1 LLAKEKFHPDAVAE
15 MRRVLAE
22 TGSPESVEVL
32 WVGRVD
38 GEGMIVEVSAAA
50 SGDAT
55 MVPALFPHMSR
66 GDAVIHNHPGGD
78 LRPSGADLNIASRLG
93 NAGIGFLIVNDDISQ
108 VNVIAAPIP
117 RKELI
122 LLDVEELSS
131 VLEPDG
137 ALSEYMAGYEPR
149 WEQIDLLQMVAA
161 SFNSGSPVLAE
172 AGTGVGKS
180 FAYLIPAIRWAADND
195 ERIVISTATIALQQQ
210 LMEKDI
216 PFVID
221 LLGTAVKVALVKG
234 RGNYLCLKKLE
245 EAADDDE
252 LFSTG
257 DGLEGLKVWAGE
269 TATGS
274 RSDIPFRP
282 AESDWGRIRCEAD
295 SCPGSFCAHF
305 DKCFLMKARRKA
317 AEASVLVAN
326 HHLLF
331 ADLAARRDGAGP
343 DETVVLPPYKR
354 IILDEAHHAE
364 SSATDLFSA
373 SLSLPSL
380 QRIFTRLLRRKGQSS
395 RGLLP
400 RLAAR
405 FPMSSEKFIGE
416 IPPLIDAARGRAETL
431 DALGRDVLAGAAQ
444 IRLKGESGDLE
455 RTRLED
461 PMSALRKALSDLV
474 GRLADSIRD
483 LAEDDA
489 DPDVEA
495 LAVESRQTCAVLQE
509 AVSVADAFLHRDEYP
524 DQVFWLESFRRSDGN
539 QWLACHKTPLSV
551 ADVVREA
558 VWEPFGTVVGVSATL
573 AVGGDFHHWK
583 SRIGAERIPRKPL
596 EGIFP
601 SPFDFASRV
610 LLGVPT
616 DGPSPEQPEEWESF
630 LIEAIS
636 SMVDLSGG
644 HALVLFTAYST
655 LRKTLSGVRERLGSD
670 GPLLLAQGDDDRGR
684 LLKRFREEESSVLF
698 ATDSFWEGVDVPGEA
713 LKLVIITRLPF
724 RPPTDPVSEARREA
738 IAAAGGNPFYLLT
751 LPEAVTR
758 FRQGFGR
765 LMRRSDDRG
774 SVLVLDPRVIR
785 KRYGSLFLDSLPR
798 TARSIKTMDGVLR
811 DLEDFL
817 FP

>member
-274 RSDIPFRP
+274 RSDIP
-282 AESDWGRIRCEAD
+282 
-295 SCPGSFCAHF
+295 
-305 DKCFLMKARRKA
+305 
-317 AEASVLVAN
+317 VQ
-326 HHLLF
+326 
-331 ADLAARRDGAGP
+331 AG
-343 DETVVLPPYKR
+343 
-354 IILDEAHHAE
+354 
-364 SSATDLFSA
+364 
-373 SLSLPSL
+373 
-380 QRIFTRLLRRKGQSS
+380 
-395 RGLLP
+395 
-400 RLAAR
+400 
-405 FPMSSEKFIGE
+405 
-416 IPPLIDAARGRAETL
+416 
-431 DALGRDVLAGAAQ
+431 
-444 IRLKGESGDLE
+444 
-455 RTRLED
+455 
-461 PMSALRKALSDLV
+461 
-474 GRLADSIRD
+474 
-483 LAEDDA
+483 
-489 DPDVEA
+489 
-495 LAVESRQTCAVLQE
+495 
-509 AVSVADAFLHRDEYP
+509 
-524 DQVFWLESFRRSDGN
+524 
-539 QWLACHKTPLSV
+539 
-551 ADVVREA
+551 
-558 VWEPFGTVVGVSATL
+558 
-573 AVGGDFHHWK
+573 
-583 SRIGAERIPRKPL
+583 
-596 EGIFP
+596 
-601 SPFDFASRV
+601 
-610 LLGVPT
+610 
-616 DGPSPEQPEEWESF
+616 
-630 LIEAIS
+630 
-636 SMVDLSGG
+636 
-644 HALVLFTAYST
+644 
-655 LRKTLSGVRERLGSD
+655 
-670 GPLLLAQGDDDRGR
+670 
-684 LLKRFREEESSVLF
+684 
-698 ATDSFWEGVDVPGEA
+698 
-713 LKLVIITRLPF
+713 
-724 RPPTDPVSEARREA
+724 
-738 IAAAGGNPFYLLT
+738 
-751 LPEAVTR
+751 
-758 FRQGFGR
+758 
-765 LMRRSDDRG
+765 
-774 SVLVLDPRVIR
+774 
-785 KRYGSLFLDSLPR
+785 
-798 TARSIKTMDGVLR
+798 
-811 DLEDFL
+811 
-817 FP
+817 